1 MIIVPFSIYSSAIKY
16 NKSFIETQR
25 LVSDKQSKFKK
36 ISNKQK
42 HQKLFMFF
50 CVFFNLKIKDWS
62 LYYMSLLIINQLL
75 VNV

>member
-36 ISNKQK
+36 NQQQTKASKIIYVFLCIFQLENKGLELVL
-42 HQKLFMFF
+42 HE
-50 CVFFNLKIKDWS
+50 S
-62 LYYMSLLIINQLL
+62 LN
-75 VNV
+75 N